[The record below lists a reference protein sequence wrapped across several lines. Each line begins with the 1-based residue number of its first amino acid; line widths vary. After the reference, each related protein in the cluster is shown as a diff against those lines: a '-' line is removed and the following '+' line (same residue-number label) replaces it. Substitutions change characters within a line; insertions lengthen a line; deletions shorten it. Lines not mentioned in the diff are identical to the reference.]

1 MTQTITT
8 TRTPHQ
14 GYNVNR
20 GSRQN
25 QGYAPGSAAQEQ
37 GYSPSSNAAPHHQE
51 PILQNSSTAEIAP
64 RADTSSQRQEYTPP
78 NNTIVQRQG
87 YASRNN
93 IAPQYQEST
102 RSVATPNNQE
112 HVPRNNAGI
121 RPVNQVDAQRVSMAQ
136 PSQGDLSLDPGSK
149 AYYSPNY
156 QDEDDA
162 GLARRKS
169 IPRKKLGTSASTP
182 YSSGLASSPP
192 RAQTGQ
198 SRQQNAHKPLPF
210 TPAAISHGYTDRQTD
225 PTPQPSS
232 ILNRPRPIPTS
243 QTGLQDAQDIVER
256 AKSNTYD
263 TKVVET
269 VAPGQSRS

>member
-14 GYNVNR
+14 GYNVNK

-37 GYSPSSNAAPHHQE
+37 GYSPSGNAAPQHQE
-51 PILQNSSTAEIAP
+51 SIPQNSTTAETAP
-64 RADTSSQRQEYTPP
+64 RANTSSQRQEYTPP

-93 IAPQYQEST
+93 TAPQYQEST
-102 RSVATPNNQE
+102 RNVAIPNKRE

-121 RPVNQVDAQRVSMAQ
+121 RQVNQVDAQRASMAQ
-136 PSQGDLSLDPGSK
+136 PSHGDLSSDPGAK
-149 AYYSPNY
+149 AFYSPNY

-169 IPRKKLGTSASTP
+169 IPRKKLSTSTSTP

-198 SRQQNAHKPLPF
+198 SRQQNAQKPLPF
-210 TPAAISHGYTDRQTD
+210 TPAAVSHGYTDLQTD
-225 PTPQPSS
+225 PNPQPSS

-243 QTGLQDAQDIVER
+243 QTGLQDAQDIVDR